1 MKLVEIDRLVRAS
14 DNLRRQ
20 VGNVTELAASMRS
33 IGVLEPLFVTPWL
46 EGFVVVAG
54 HRRLA
59 AARKAGLEVV
69 PCVVREMSAMER
81 VIAMVVENEQRTDL
95 SPVEAAEGYFR
106 LIDLGM
112 TQRELARRVGRTAK
126 HVASRLALLEL
137 PRSTS
142 SRAGPPRRVRPGAA
156 PALLEL
162 VDEPEVIEEIVSEQ
176 PDDIERAVI
185 RHQSIVERAATRRR
199 WTGHP
204 TAPLDDATDR
214 VGGGDHQDDLE
225 ETDVAR
231 RSRERRQAE
240 VATRRAQGEARV
252 RRAAFVG
259 ELLGRRL
266 PKADV
271 AAHVAFV
278 LIDTVSTN
286 RARLACRSLDVESV
300 DGPFGPDWRT
310 ALAAFADGSVRD
322 RDRAVLA
329 ICLAKGEESAGAGY
343 PTSLGCAHV
352 RFLADYGYEVGDGD
366 PVEATEGDSD
376 SDGLGRN
383 HDAA

>member
-1 MKLVEIDRLVRAS
+1 MFEEIEIDRLVEAS
-14 DNLRRQ
+14 DNLRRR
-20 VGNVTELAASMRS
+20 VGNVTELAASVRS
-33 IGVLEPLFVTPWL
+33 IGVLEPLLVTPSP

-59 AARKAGLEVV
+59 AARRAELATV
-69 PCVVREMSAMER
+69 PCVIREMDAVER

-112 TQRELARRVGRTAK
+112 TQRELAKRVGRTAK

-137 PRSTS
+137 PRSTREGVHRGEVS
-142 SRAGPPRRVRPGAA
+142 LGAA
-156 PALLEL
+156 QALLVL
-162 VDEPEVIEEIVSEQ
+162 VDTPNVIEEIVSEQ

-185 RHQSIVERAATRRR
+185 RHQSIVERAATASK
-199 WTGHP
+199 TVEPPDGS
-204 TAPLDDATDR
+204 LDDATDR
-214 VGGGDHQDDLE
+214 FGGGDHQDDLE

-231 RSRERRQAE
+231 RSRERREAE

>member
-1 MKLVEIDRLVRAS
+1 MFEEIEIDRLVEES
-14 DNLRRQ
+14 DNLRRR
-20 VGNVTELAASMRS
+20 VGNVTELAASVRS
-33 IGVLEPLFVTPWL
+33 IGVLEPLLVTPSP

-59 AARKAGLEVV
+59 AARRAELATV
-69 PCVVREMSAMER
+69 PCVIREMDAVER

-112 TQRELARRVGRTAK
+112 TQRELAKRVGRTAK

-137 PRSTS
+137 PRSTREGVHRGEVS
-142 SRAGPPRRVRPGAA
+142 LGAA
-156 PALLEL
+156 QALLVL
-162 VDEPEVIEEIVSEQ
+162 VDTPNVIEEIVSEQ

-185 RHQSIVERAATRRR
+185 RHQSIVERAATASK
-199 WTGHP
+199 TVESPDGS
-204 TAPLDDATDR
+204 LDDATDR
-214 VGGGDHQDDLE
+214 FGGGDHQDDLE
-225 ETDVAR
+225 ETDFAR
-231 RSRERRQAE
+231 RSRERREAE